1 MTYLLIYNTLER
13 NEGAEMTVL
22 ITGAGGMMGSHLAE
36 LLMSAGDDVVATS
49 LHPTIDLSTV
59 DPSVRFRELDVLDRD
74 AVTGSIAAH
83 RPSVIHHLAAQSLP
97 TVSWTDPWT
106 TMRVNSEG
114 TINVFEAVLDVRRL
128 DPEYDPTVVVAC
140 SSAEYG
146 ASLTPANVPVTEA
159 TPLLPLHPYGVSKV
173 SQDLLA
179 YQYHANHGIRAV
191 RARIFNC
198 TGTRKRNDVVSDF
211 GRAVVR
217 ALHEGTPV
225 RHGNLETQRAII
237 DVRDMVRAL
246 RDLSLTGR
254 PGEVYNICA
263 DRAYRIS
270 EVLEMYFR
278 AAGRRLPTEVDP
290 LLLRPSDE
298 AIIFGDTSKIRS
310 HTAWRPEIG
319 LETTIADVLAF
330 EQVQYARG
338 AR

>member
-1 MTYLLIYNTLER
+1 MT
-13 NEGAEMTVL
+13 AL

-36 LLMSAGDDVVATS
+36 LLIEDGQDVIATS
-49 LHPTIDLSTV
+49 FLPTIDLTTV
-59 DPSVRFRELDVLDRD
+59 DPAVRFRDLDVLDRD
-74 AVTGSIAAH
+74 AVSEAVATY

-106 TMRVNSEG
+106 TMRVNAEG
-114 TINVFEAVLDVRRL
+114 TINVFEAVLDVRRA
-128 DPEYDPTVVVAC
+128 DPEYDPVVVVAC

-146 ASLTPANVPVTEA
+146 ASLTPENVPVTED

-179 YQYHANHGIRAV
+179 HQYHANHGVRAI

-198 TGTRKRNDVVSDF
+198 TGPRKRNDVVSDF

-217 ALHEGTPV
+217 ALREGTPV

-246 RDLSLTGR
+246 RELARSGH
-254 PGEVYNICA
+254 PGEAYNICA
-263 DRAYRIS
+263 DRAFRIS

-278 AAGRRLPTEVDP
+278 AVGRRLPTEVDP

-310 HTAWRPEIG
+310 HTSWRPEVELG
-319 LETTIADVLAF
+319 TTIADVLEF
-330 EQVQYARG
+330 EQAQYARS